1 MSDIIF
7 NIASGKLTGIVGD
20 YTFEINAFSGG
31 RGGSKTKGA
40 IHPAIVNNPL
50 LTHMKL
56 QGHGDFDFAGALP
69 MGLYTLKNH
78 ESKPNWI
85 RLVPNKEN
93 YMSNRDGFAI
103 HGRGP
108 RGSDGCIVPNDFSIV
123 NKLYNLTKK
132 YSDAGREITLEVKAV
147 GDIDY
152 FERLIKE
159 YNSIG

>member
-1 MSDIIF
+1 MADIVF
-7 NIASGKLTGIVGD
+7 NIASGKLSGTVGD
-20 YTFEINAFSGG
+20 YTFEIFAFSGG
-31 RGGSKTKGA
+31 RGGSKKDGVV
-40 IHPAIVNNPL
+40 HPAIVNNPL

-56 QGHGDFDFAGALP
+56 QGHGEFDYAGALP

-78 ESKPNWI
+78 EKTHNWI
-85 RLVPNKEN
+85 RLMPDKDN
-93 YMSNRDGFAI
+93 YMGKRDGFAI

-123 NKLYNLTKK
+123 TKLYALSKK
-132 YSDAGREITLEVKAV
+132 FSDAGQKITLEVKAV

-152 FERLIKE
+152 FERLIHE